1 MGSTLVIN
9 GYNTNSKTC
18 SYVICDMINF
28 IQKNT
33 PNGIVAKEEKN
44 GWSLNKKF
52 IITTLTAIEIF
63 CENNNNFPSEIFE
76 ETNEY
81 LKGSSFNNTR
91 EEIIKSDLNYFRKE
105 LVKCLYELTFGNKK
119 RIKIYWE

>member
-9 GYNTNSKTC
+9 GHNTNSKIC
-18 SYVICDMINF
+18 SYVIRDMINF

-33 PNGIVAKEEKN
+33 LNGVIAKEEKN

-52 IITTLTAIEIF
+52 IVTTLTAIEIF
-63 CENNNNFPSEIFE
+63 CENNNFPNEIFE

-91 EEIIKSDLNYFRKE
+91 EEIIKGDLNYFRKE